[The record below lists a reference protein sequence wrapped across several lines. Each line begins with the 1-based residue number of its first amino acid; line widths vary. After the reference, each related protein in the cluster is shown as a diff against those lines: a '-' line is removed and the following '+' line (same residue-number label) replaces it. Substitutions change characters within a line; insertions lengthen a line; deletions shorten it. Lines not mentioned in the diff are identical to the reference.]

1 MLKPFSTQTVE
12 TQAKNIEGLT
22 RNVEAIVIGLP
33 FSKVEL

>member
-12 TQAKNIEGLT
+12 TQAKNIEAMV
-22 RNVEAIVIGLP
+22 RNVEAITIGLP

>member
-12 TQAKNIEGLT
+12 TQAKNIEVMVRKVG
-22 RNVEAIVIGLP
+22 AITGLP

>member
-1 MLKPFSTQTVE
+1 MLKPFSSQTVE
-12 TQAKNIEGLT
+12 TQAINIEAMI